1 MLSIGSPEI
10 YRLKPAPLNRLEE
23 CVIHVAGRNE
33 AEHEQAQHYHNLL
46 LHNGQTQHALV
57 SSGTGERATPN
68 VREPWRQSGALAEV
82 SYLWARPVGE
92 RAASHEVARHVADDH
107 QPQYQ
112 QAHKDHYLLLWARD
126 HATVLFIRAH
136 AGHGA
141 SYTLY
146 YHIYLTIG
154 FGDWYYGCV
163 ICLAYGVKKTENKKK
178 TK

>member
-68 VREPWRQSGALAEV
+68 VREP
-82 SYLWARPVGE
+82 
-92 RAASHEVARHVADDH
+92 
-107 QPQYQ
+107 
-112 QAHKDHYLLLWARD
+112 
-126 HATVLFIRAH
+126 
-136 AGHGA
+136 
-141 SYTLY
+141 
-146 YHIYLTIG
+146 
-154 FGDWYYGCV
+154 
-163 ICLAYGVKKTENKKK
+163 
-178 TK
+178 